1 VRSNKQTTRSSG
13 MPRQKSSPG
22 FPAPLPPGS
31 WLAGAFIGGAI
42 MTMATSAVLLG
53 ASAAIQNATLGRRPG
68 A

>member
-1 VRSNKQTTRSSG
+1 